1 MVSYQ
6 IFYQKES
13 DPLNIKSNL
22 NIIFDTINDI
32 DFADADKKSIVKICQ
47 IKSEQAPQDK
57 QEVDM
62 SAHAVK
68 CDGKI
73 EEYGYV
79 IQWLV

>member
-62 SAHAVK
+62 SADDVRS
-68 CDGKI
+68 DGKI

-79 IQWLV
+79 I

>member
-22 NIIFDTINDI
+22 NIIFDAINDI
-32 DFADADKKSIVKICQ
+32 DFADADKKSIVKIRQ

-62 SAHAVK
+62 SAHTVNVMVK
-68 CDGKI
+68 LKNM
-73 EEYGYV
+73 V
-79 IQWLV
+79 M